1 MSVVE
6 QLQDPIV
13 EKGLF
18 QVGAALMFAGMVM
31 SLSAWRGL
39 ALERELTRAFVRG
52 LIQVLA
58 MGTLIGVLFSL
69 AFEWSIMVLVGMSTA
84 AAWIS
89 KDRGKEIPHAF
100 QISWISI
107 LVGAGFAIVTMV
119 VAGAIELTIQNL
131 VPVGGL
137 IIANAMK
144 TNSLTLDRFK
154 NEIETHRPQI
164 EALLA
169 LGIPPRTAIS
179 QYMTTT
185 IRAALIPTIDSL
197 KSLGL
202 VHIPGMMSGMIL
214 AGANPIYAA
223 EYQFVILSIL
233 FACGGLTSMTSAFLM
248 GEYAFTEAQQLKRFE
263 AETV

>member
-13 EKGLF
+13 KKGLF
-18 QVGAALMFAGMVM
+18 QVTAAFIFAGIVM
-31 SLSAWRGL
+31 SLSYWRGL
-39 ALERELTRAFVRG
+39 ALEKELTRAFLRG
-52 LIQVLA
+52 FVQVLA
-58 MGTLIGVLFSL
+58 MGALIGVLFSL
-69 AFEWSIMVLVGMSTA
+69 AFGWSIVVLLGMTLA

-89 KDRGKEIPHAF
+89 KDRGKALPNVF
-100 QISWISI
+100 QLSWSSI
-107 LVGAGFAIVTMV
+107 VVGAGLAIVTMV
-119 VAGAIELTIQNL
+119 VAGAIEPTIQNL
-131 VPVGGL
+131 LPVGGL

-144 TNSLTLDRFK
+144 TNSLTLDRFQ
-154 NEIETHRPQI
+154 NELENHRSQI

-179 QYMTTT
+179 QYMTNS
-185 IRAALIPTIDSL
+185 IRAALIPTVDSL

-233 FACGGLTSMTSAFLM
+233 FACGGLTSMTSTFLM
-248 GEYAFTEAQQLKRFE
+248 GEYAFTEAQQLKTFE
-263 AETV
+263 AETA